1 MSPVKK
7 ADVVEAET
15 GLEEQDAE
23 QEVATMEEEVLPDA
37 GFHRG
42 PSAKSHTP
50 ALSVPSIG

>member
-1 MSPVKK
+1 M
-7 ADVVEAET
+7 VEAET

-23 QEVATMEEEVLPDA
+23 EEVETMEEEVLSDA

-50 ALSVPSIG
+50 A